1 MKNFS
6 LFYRLFLF
14 ALICFFLSCSPFIIS
29 NVQAQKT
36 NADSL
41 KSAKRNAKKAKINTA
56 TDDDY
61 YKKNFFRY
69 EDYTY
74 DDNIKTIL
82 LYKEGFALAP
92 PRSEERRV

>member
-1 MKNFS
+1 MQN
-6 LFYRLFLF
+6 RQRT
-14 ALICFFLSCSPFIIS
+14 IQP
-29 NVQAQKT
+29 
-36 NADSL
+36 
-41 KSAKRNAKKAKINTA
+41 

-82 LYKEGFALAP
+82 LYKEGFELAP
-92 PRSEERRV
+92 PLIQLGSDEKIHLSFDDLSVN